1 MNSEKAPEL
10 HLWQAIHLMRE
21 LTAKGESFSLA
32 FATYDRSRK
41 LCHGMSSIKHARLR
55 PAAKGDDVR
64 DADHKLFFFDE
75 TDQLPKVCWQP
86 LIMYV
91 NGFKIKL

>member
-21 LTAKGESFSLA
+21 LTAKGETFSLA

-41 LCHGMSSIKHARLR
+41 LCHGMSSL
-55 PAAKGDDVR
+55 
-64 DADHKLFFFDE
+64 
-75 TDQLPKVCWQP
+75 
-86 LIMYV
+86 
-91 NGFKIKL
+91 